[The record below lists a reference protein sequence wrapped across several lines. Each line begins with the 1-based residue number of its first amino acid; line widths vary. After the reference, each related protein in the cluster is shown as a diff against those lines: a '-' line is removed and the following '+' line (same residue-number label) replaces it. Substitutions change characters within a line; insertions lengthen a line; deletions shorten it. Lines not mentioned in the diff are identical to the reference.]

1 MKKIS
6 CKTKNGK
13 VISNE
18 IYLADSFFQRLIG
31 LMFKPYEEAISIL
44 IKPTQS
50 IHTCFMRFNIDV
62 IFLDKTDTI
71 IKIIRNM
78 KPWRVTAFYMQASK
92 VLEMPAGDLPQ
103 NISIGEQLEFQ
114 YV

>member
-13 VISNE
+13 LVSE
-18 IYLADSFFQRLIG
+18 EVYLADSFFYRLMG
-31 LMFKPYEEAISIL
+31 LMFKPKEKAISIL

-50 IHTCFMRFNIDV
+50 IHTCFMKFNIDV
-62 IFLDKTDTI
+62 IFLDKTNTV
-71 IKIIRNM
+71 IKIIRKM
-78 KPWRVTAFYMQASK
+78 KPWRVTAFYMNATQ
-92 VLEMPAGDLPQ
+92 VLEMPAGHLPVE
-103 NISIGEQLEFQ
+103 ISVGEQLEFL